1 MENLLTIMF
10 TALQHTTYLVGFV
23 AIKRSLLCVSFD
35 WIAAYSWPQKDQ
47 NVETL
52 IFNHFLP
59 SSYALFIPHGMSV
72 NCGTALLTFSFTK
85 NNIRV

>member
-35 WIAAYSWPQKDQ
+35 WIAAYSWPQKDK

-52 IFNHFLP
+52 IFTN
-59 SSYALFIPHGMSV
+59 SYQVPTHYFYTTRYVCELWNSPAHVLIH
-72 NCGTALLTFSFTK
+72 K
-85 NNIRV
+85 K